1 MALCYNDLKHLKHI
15 SNTSLFEYLSAPS
28 SAIIAYYVDSE
39 ICSFRRSLTN
49 SAKQLMISFCMFH
62 DNTFALLDPY
72 SIYRH
77 QMQVYMISVPYKHA
91 SFRAKITDMIT
102 FFLQPFKYSF
112 CRKKFIGSW
121 NVMVFVIRI
130 LFLGK

>member
-15 SNTSLFEYLSAPS
+15 SNTFLFEYLSAPS
-28 SAIIAYYVDSE
+28 SAVIAYYVDSE

-102 FFLQPFKYSF
+102 FFSTTL
-112 CRKKFIGSW
+112 
-121 NVMVFVIRI
+121 
-130 LFLGK
+130 